1 MTAKQG
7 LRADLNGFN
16 AVDLAVTRDP
26 VMHEYK
32 VGQELPRGGSDKNA
46 GDGTAPR
53 NDSMEYGGA

>member
-1 MTAKQG
+1 
-7 LRADLNGFN
+7 LNGFN

-32 VGQELPRGGSDKNA
+32 VGQELPGGGSDKNA
-46 GDGTAPR
+46 GDGTAPW